1 MKFCASTF
9 NFPLRFNN
17 FARTCSKLWAMLAK
31 KSFDLWKPKNQIAIV
46 WIFYALLNFSSLEI
60 SSNSNSTSQAEHM
73 KCVVCYPFIPN
84 EKQKKVWSTIDLQM
98 GF

>member
-1 MKFCASTF
+1 VFVIIFSLFLLLFMWQDHDGEVIKVSLIMKFCASTF

-46 WIFYALLNFSSLEI
+46 
-60 SSNSNSTSQAEHM
+60 
-73 KCVVCYPFIPN
+73 
-84 EKQKKVWSTIDLQM
+84 
-98 GF
+98 